1 MGRTRLAWRN
11 VVGDRYRSLAI
22 FICAFLVAGL
32 ALTATFVVRSA
43 EASLRL
49 NLQRLGADILVL
61 PWGTMTEKI
70 GGVRLVSADIDRWMP
85 WSYMERI
92 AGVEGVAAVSPQLH
106 LGTLRETPYL
116 PQADLY
122 LVAFEPHTDFTL
134 QPWLEGNQGQT
145 LAVGQAYAGSRI
157 APPDGSKQ
165 FVFYGHRLQLA
176 GQLAATGSSIDQTVF
191 VNFETAQAIL
201 TSGKGEH
208 VSGLRLQ
215 ALPGTISAT
224 MVRVELG
231 TDPHTVA
238 LRILEEIPGVV
249 PLETPNLFQAERQQ
263 MIGILRTLLVMLAA
277 VWALAVAFMGLLFSI
292 AVNERRQEIG
302 VLRALGFTSRTI
314 FRILLT
320 EGLILAAAGG
330 LVGIIVVAVGLAL
343 GSQQLA
349 AVAGL
354 PLVAPSVPALLGW
367 ALGGQ
372 LLALVS
378 VALAALIPAWLIS
391 RQEAAITMRA

>member
-1 MGRTRLAWRN
+1 MGRIRLAWRN
-11 VVGDRYRSLAI
+11 VVGDSFRSLAI
-22 FICAFLVAGL
+22 FACAFLVAGL

-70 GGVRLVSADIDRWMP
+70 GGVRLVSADVDGWMP
-85 WSYMERI
+85 RAYMERI
-92 AGVEGVAAVSPQLH
+92 ARVEGVAAVSPQLH
-106 LGTLRETPYL
+106 LDTLQGTPYY
-116 PQADLY
+116 PHAELY
-122 LVAFEPHTDFTL
+122 LVAFDPHTDFTL
-134 QPWLEGNQGQT
+134 HPWLESDKGQR
-145 LAVGQAYAGSRI
+145 LAVGEAYAGSRI
-157 APPDGSKQ
+157 GLPEGGDEL
-165 FVFYGHRLQLA
+165 VLYGYELKLVDH
-176 GQLAATGSSIDQTVF
+176 LAATGSSIDQTVF
-191 VNFETAQAIL
+191 VNFETARAMLGTGQMASL
-201 TSGKGEH
+201 DGPQ
-208 VSGLRLQ
+208 LQ
-215 ALPGTISAT
+215 TMPESISAI

-231 TDPHTVA
+231 SDAHAVA
-238 LRILEEIPGVV
+238 LRILEEVPGVV

-263 MIGILRTLLVMLAA
+263 MIGILRTLFGMLAA
-277 VWALAVAFMGLLFSI
+277 VWALAVAFMGLVFSI

-330 LVGIIVVAVGLAL
+330 LVGISVVAVVLTV

-349 AVAGL
+349 AIAGL
-354 PLVAPSVPALLGW
+354 PLALPNLPALLAW
-367 ALGGQ
+367 ALTGQ
-372 LLALVS
+372 LLALLS
-378 VALAALIPAWLIS
+378 VTLAAFIPAWLIS